1 MLLKQAGR
9 AICRPFFAKFLLHFS
24 RKFHLCI
31 HLKYDTISIM
41 RHMLPSLLFLL
52 ASAATSMAQLYADF
66 TTSLGNFTCELHFKE
81 TPRTVGNFIS
91 LAEGTRAW
99 VDSRNGQLSTVKPP
113 QPFYSG
119 TVFHRVVNANDFK
132 IIQGGSK
139 RSDGSDGPG
148 YEFPDEIN
156 VAVPLSYRL
165 DQPYYLAMANSGP
178 NTNGSQFFITGNAIP
193 GLEGKHT
200 VFGRVISGQSTI
212 DAILNT
218 PLRGAIV
225 PPPPN
230 VQPERPTDDVVI
242 QSVIVRR
249 VGSAA
254 AKFKASSQK
263 LPTLS
268 NPKVKV
274 QPAPSPA
281 NTNRYFFSQ
290 GQRSEMLS
298 FATIVADKSSWI
310 PLSPRW
316 LGPSPF
322 SYRYNDVTYGTDTIY
337 DFRTIIAKYNTDAI
351 TPNAHDGYA
360 LTMVNAEGSFIF
372 SFPKSGTFGYFF
384 KPADTTK
391 PEVTGVIV
399 ASSIYYSASPHHAI
413 FQFQMQNF
421 KIMNLHLGFDK
432 KVKNNL
438 HGRVVSKVQNFIV
451 TNPSTGDGFFFPQS
465 SAPGGEQGFS
475 MSPIK

>member
-1 MLLKQAGR
+1 MHQQVAR
-9 AICRPFFAKFLLHFS
+9 STQQVFANFLLHFS
-24 RKFHLCI
+24 RKFHLSI
-31 HLKYDTISIM
+31 HPKHGSIRCM
-41 RHMLPSLLFLL
+41 RHLLSAFLVL
-52 ASAATSMAQLYADF
+52 LTSTATSMAQLYADF
-66 TTSLGNFTCELHFKE
+66 TTSLGNFTCELHYKE

-119 TVFHRVVNANDFK
+119 TIFHRVVNANDFK
-132 IIQGGSK
+132 IIQAGSK

-156 VAVPLSYRL
+156 ATVPLSYRF

-178 NTNGSQFFITGNAIP
+178 NTNGSQFFLTGNAIP

-212 DAILNT
+212 DAILNN
-218 PLRGAIV
+218 PLRGSIV
-225 PPPPN
+225 PPPTN
-230 VQPERPTDDVVI
+230 VQIERPIDDVVI
-242 QSVIVRR
+242 QSVIIRR

-281 NTNRYFFSQ
+281 STNRYFFSQ

-310 PLSPRW
+310 PLNPRW

-322 SYRYNDVTYGTDTIY
+322 SYRHYDVTYGADTIY

-351 TPNAHDGYA
+351 TPNTPIGYA
-360 LTMVNAEGSFIF
+360 LTMVNAEGSYIF
-372 SFPKSGTFGYFF
+372 SFPQSGPFGYFF
-384 KPADTTK
+384 KPADTTM

-399 ASSIYYSASPHHAI
+399 PSSIYYSPSPHHAI

-438 HGRVVSKVQNFIV
+438 HGRVVSTVQNFVV
-451 TNPSTGDGFFFPQS
+451 TNPTSGAGFFFPQS
-465 SAPGGEQGFS
+465 TSPGGEQGFS

>member
-1 MLLKQAGR
+1 
-9 AICRPFFAKFLLHFS
+9 
-24 RKFHLCI
+24 
-31 HLKYDTISIM
+31 M
-41 RHMLPSLLFLL
+41 RHLLSAFLVL
-52 ASAATSMAQLYADF
+52 LTSTATSMAQLYADF
-66 TTSLGNFTCELHFKE
+66 TTSLGNFTCELHYKE

-99 VDSRNGQLSTVKPP
+99 VDSRNGQLSTVKPT

-119 TVFHRVVNANDFK
+119 TIFHRVVNANDFK
-132 IIQGGSK
+132 IIQAGSK

-156 VAVPLSYRL
+156 ATVPLSYRF

-178 NTNGSQFFITGNAIP
+178 NTNGSQFFLTGNAIP

-212 DAILNT
+212 DAILNN
-218 PLRGAIV
+218 PLRGSIV
-225 PPPPN
+225 PPPTN
-230 VQPERPTDDVVI
+230 VQIERPIDDVVI
-242 QSVIVRR
+242 QSVIIRR

-281 NTNRYFFSQ
+281 STNRYFFSQ

-310 PLSPRW
+310 PLNPRW

-322 SYRYNDVTYGTDTIY
+322 SYRHYDVTYGADTIY

-351 TPNAHDGYA
+351 TPNTPIGYA
-360 LTMVNAEGSFIF
+360 LTMVNAEGSYIF
-372 SFPKSGTFGYFF
+372 SFPQSGPFGYFF
-384 KPADTTK
+384 KPADTTM

-399 ASSIYYSASPHHAI
+399 PSSIYYSPSPHHAI

-438 HGRVVSKVQNFIV
+438 HGRVVSTVQNFVV
-451 TNPSTGDGFFFPQS
+451 TNPTSGAGFFFPQS
-465 SAPGGEQGFS
+465 TSPGGEQGFS

>member
-1 MLLKQAGR
+1 
-9 AICRPFFAKFLLHFS
+9 
-24 RKFHLCI
+24 
-31 HLKYDTISIM
+31 M
-41 RHMLPSLLFLL
+41 RHLLPTLLVLL
-52 ASAATSMAQLYADF
+52 ASTATSMAQLYADF
-66 TTSLGNFTCELHFKE
+66 TTSLGNFTCELHYKQ

-119 TVFHRVVNANDFK
+119 ITFHRVVNTNDFK
-132 IIQGGSK
+132 IIQSGSK
-139 RSDGSDGPG
+139 RGDGTDGPG
-148 YEFPDEIN
+148 YEFRDEIN
-156 VAVPLSYRL
+156 EAVPLSYRF

-178 NTNGSQFFITGNAIP
+178 NTNGSQFFLTGNAIP

-200 VFGRVISGQSTI
+200 VFGRVTSGQSTI
-212 DAILNT
+212 DAILAADVN
-218 PLRGAIV
+218 A
-225 PPPPN
+225 N
-230 VQPERPTDDVVI
+230 DKPTNPITI
-242 QSVIVRR
+242 QSVIIRR

-268 NPKVKV
+268 IPKVKV
-274 QPAPSPA
+274 QPAPTPE

-290 GQRSEMLS
+290 GQRSEMMS
-298 FATIVADKSSWI
+298 FATIVSDKSEWI
-310 PLSPRW
+310 DLAPRW

-322 SYRYNDVTYGTDTIY
+322 SYRYYDVTYGSDTIY
-337 DFRTIIAKYNTDAI
+337 DFRTVIAKYNTDAI
-351 TPNAHDGYA
+351 TPDSPLGYA
-360 LTMVNAEGSFIF
+360 LTMVNAEGSYIF
-372 SFPKSGTFGYFF
+372 SFPQAGPFGYYF
-384 KPADTTK
+384 KPADTTQAEK
-391 PEVTGVIV
+391 SGLILG
-399 ASSIYYSASPHHAI
+399 SSIYYSASPHHAI

-438 HGRVVSKVQNFIV
+438 HGRMVSKVQNFIV
-451 TNPSTGDGFFFPQS
+451 TNPAAGTGFFFPQWS
-465 SAPGGEQGFS
+465 SPGGDAGFS

>member
-1 MLLKQAGR
+1 
-9 AICRPFFAKFLLHFS
+9 
-24 RKFHLCI
+24 
-31 HLKYDTISIM
+31 M
-41 RHMLPSLLFLL
+41 RHLLPTLLVLL
-52 ASAATSMAQLYADF
+52 TSTATSMAQLYADF
-66 TTSLGNFTCELHFKE
+66 TTSLGNFTCELHYQE

-132 IIQGGSK
+132 IIQAGSK
-139 RSDGSDGPG
+139 RADGSDGPG

-156 VAVPLSYRL
+156 ATVPLSYRL
-165 DQPYYLAMANSGP
+165 DQPYYLAMANAGP

-218 PLRGAIV
+218 PLRGSIV
-225 PPPPN
+225 PSPPN
-230 VQPERPTDDVVI
+230 VQTERPINDVVI
-242 QSVIVRR
+242 QSVIIRR
-249 VGSAA
+249 VGPTA
-254 AKFKASSQK
+254 AKFKPSSQK

-281 NTNRYFFSQ
+281 STNRYFFSQ

-298 FATIVADKSSWI
+298 FATIVADKSTWI
-310 PLSPRW
+310 PLNPRW

-322 SYRYNDVTYGTDTIY
+322 SYRHYDVTYGTDTIY

-351 TPNAHDGYA
+351 TPNTPVGYVISM
-360 LTMVNAEGSFIF
+360 LNAEGLYVF
-372 SFPKSGTFGYFF
+372 SFPKSGFFGYYF
-384 KPADTTK
+384 KPADSTQ
-391 PEVTGVIV
+391 PEKTGFIL
-399 ASSIYYSASPHHAI
+399 ANSIAYVASPHHALI
-413 FQFQMQNF
+413 QFEMQNF
-421 KIMNLHLGFDK
+421 KVMNLHLGFDK

-438 HGRVVSKVQNFIV
+438 HGRMVSRVKNYIV
-451 TNPSTGDGFFFPQS
+451 TDSSTGAGFFFPQFTQ
-465 SAPGGEQGFS
+465 PGGDAGFS

>member
-1 MLLKQAGR
+1 
-9 AICRPFFAKFLLHFS
+9 
-24 RKFHLCI
+24 
-31 HLKYDTISIM
+31 M
-41 RHMLPSLLFLL
+41 RHLLSAFLVL
-52 ASAATSMAQLYADF
+52 LTSTATSMAQLYADF
-66 TTSLGNFTCELHFKE
+66 TTSLGNFTCELHYKE

-119 TVFHRVVNANDFK
+119 TIFHRVVNANDFK
-132 IIQGGSK
+132 IIQAGSK

-156 VAVPLSYRL
+156 ATVPLSYRF
-165 DQPYYLAMANSGP
+165 DHPYYLAMANSGP
-178 NTNGSQFFITGNAIP
+178 NTNGSQFFLTGNAIP

-218 PLRGAIV
+218 PLRGSIV
-225 PPPPN
+225 TPPTN
-230 VQPERPTDDVVI
+230 VQIERPIDDVVI
-242 QSVIVRR
+242 QSVIIRR

-281 NTNRYFFSQ
+281 STNRYFFSQ

-310 PLSPRW
+310 PLNPRW

-322 SYRYNDVTYGTDTIY
+322 SYRHYDVTYGADTIY

-351 TPNAHDGYA
+351 TPNTPIGYA
-360 LTMVNAEGSFIF
+360 LTMVNAEGSYIF
-372 SFPKSGTFGYFF
+372 SFPQSGPFGYFF
-384 KPADTTK
+384 KPADTTM

-399 ASSIYYSASPHHAI
+399 PSSIYYSPSPHHAI

-438 HGRVVSKVQNFIV
+438 HGRVVSTVQNFVV
-451 TNPSTGDGFFFPQS
+451 TNPTSGAGFFFPQS
-465 SAPGGEQGFS
+465 TSPGGEQGFS

>member
-1 MLLKQAGR
+1 
-9 AICRPFFAKFLLHFS
+9 
-24 RKFHLCI
+24 
-31 HLKYDTISIM
+31 
-41 RHMLPSLLFLL
+41 
-52 ASAATSMAQLYADF
+52 
-66 TTSLGNFTCELHFKE
+66 
-81 TPRTVGNFIS
+81 
-91 LAEGTRAW
+91 
-99 VDSRNGQLSTVKPP
+99 
-113 QPFYSG
+113 
-119 TVFHRVVNANDFK
+119 
-132 IIQGGSK
+132 
-139 RSDGSDGPG
+139 
-148 YEFPDEIN
+148 
-156 VAVPLSYRL
+156 
-165 DQPYYLAMANSGP
+165 
-178 NTNGSQFFITGNAIP
+178 
-193 GLEGKHT
+193 
-200 VFGRVISGQSTI
+200 
-212 DAILNT
+212 
-218 PLRGAIV
+218 
-225 PPPPN
+225 
-230 VQPERPTDDVVI
+230 
-242 QSVIVRR
+242 
-249 VGSAA
+249 
-254 AKFKASSQK
+254 
-263 LPTLS
+263 
-268 NPKVKV
+268 
-274 QPAPSPA
+274 
-281 NTNRYFFSQ
+281 
-290 GQRSEMLS
+290 MLS

-432 KVKNNL
+432 KVENNL

-451 TNPSTGDGFFFPQS
+451 TNPSTGDGFFSPQS